1 MEDLDGPIV
10 DWNQYQ
16 IAMEAFGVCDLDG
29 TEGLTWQEIEA
40 CEVIHTCFLKF
51 CLRIFLLLIIKNFM
65 NWRFSANLL
74 AWSLVS

>member
-40 CEVIHTCFLKF
+40 CEVIHIMFLKILSTNF
-51 CLRIFLLLIIKNFM
+51 CTVNHILFLGRK
-65 NWRFSANLL
+65 
-74 AWSLVS
+74 